1 MSDLGVGEEGIK
13 ATDVYAKFTASHCH
27 DFFFFYSRLF
37 VRFFRIVTCSCNLFC
52 CINMPCVCYL
62 NK

>member
-27 DFFFFYSRLF
+27 DFFFL
-37 VRFFRIVTCSCNLFC
+37 LKA
-52 CINMPCVCYL
+52 VCKIFSYCYM
-62 NK
+62 